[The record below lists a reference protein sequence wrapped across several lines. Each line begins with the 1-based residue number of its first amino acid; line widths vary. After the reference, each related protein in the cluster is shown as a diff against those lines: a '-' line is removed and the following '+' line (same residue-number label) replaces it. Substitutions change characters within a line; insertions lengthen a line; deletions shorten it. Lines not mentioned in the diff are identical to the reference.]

1 MLRLLAGVSH
11 LFVKGMR
18 FRACDVAPN
27 GHLTEPAS
35 AGPLL
40 NRLDQPPSHTAC
52 ALGLRYYQSANLSD
66 AIDHEELA
74 LRAVNPAHDFFVYLR
89 DENDVIIA
97 FAQFFET
104 ALHGLAIDRVTEN
117 AAEFGHSRCICG
129 FGLAHDHFIHRHA
142 SCLDQMTGQKQLCA
156 SSLRICALP
165 CRPNVAMN
173 GQPPALTNI
182 SLPKPPMRLIGAVAL
197 AIVALILIWTSFYT
211 VPAESE
217 AVVLR
222 FGKFLKIAEPGL
234 QFKIPLGVDEY
245 TLVKT
250 RRQLK
255 LEFGFYTPDYT
266 NPDQPGNNQVEEK
279 SMVTGDLN
287 AALVEWVVQYRIS
300 DPKEYLFDVRNPGQ
314 TLRDLSEA
322 AMREVI
328 GDRTVDEVIT
338 IGRQDIEISALA
350 RMQELATRYKL
361 GVRVDQVQLKN
372 VNPPREVQASFNEV
386 NKAQQDRENAINI
399 ANGDYNEAVPRAR
412 GQADQTI
419 RGAEGY
425 RFKRVNEAEGDIAS
439 FNAML
444 SEYIK
449 APEITRTRLYLETM
463 QDVLPL
469 MGPKIIIDDSMKQLL
484 PILPLSLKQEAK

>member
-1 MLRLLAGVSH
+1 M
-11 LFVKGMR
+11 
-18 FRACDVAPN
+18 PN
-27 GHLTEPAS
+27 
-35 AGPLL
+35 
-40 NRLDQPPSHTAC
+40 
-52 ALGLRYYQSANLSD
+52 
-66 AIDHEELA
+66 
-74 LRAVNPAHDFFVYLR
+74 
-89 DENDVIIA
+89 
-97 FAQFFET
+97 
-104 ALHGLAIDRVTEN
+104 
-117 AAEFGHSRCICG
+117 
-129 FGLAHDHFIHRHA
+129 
-142 SCLDQMTGQKQLCA
+142 
-156 SSLRICALP
+156 
-165 CRPNVAMN
+165 
-173 GQPPALTNI
+173 QPPAIQTFQMPQMPRI
-182 SLPKPPMRLIGAVAL
+182 PVRLIAGIFS
-197 AIVALILIWTSFYT
+197 IVLLIILVWTSYYT
-211 VPAESE
+211 VQAESE

-222 FGKFLKIAEPGL
+222 FGKFLKTVEPGL
-234 QFKIPLGVDEY
+234 HFKLPFGIDRVTVLP
-245 TLVKT
+245 T

-255 LEFGFYTPDYT
+255 LEFGFFTPGYT
-266 NPDQPGNNQVEEK
+266 NVDQPAKNEQEER

-287 AALVEWVVQYRIS
+287 AALVEWVVQYRIE
-300 DPKEYLFDVRNPGQ
+300 DPKQYLFDVRNPDQ

-412 GQADQTI
+412 GQADQAI

-425 RFKRVNEAEGDIAS
+425 RFKRVNEAEGDVAS

-444 SEYIK
+444 GQYVK

-463 QDVLPL
+463 GDVLPSV
-469 MGPKIIIDDSMKQLL
+469 GEKIIIDDTMRNLL
-484 PILPLSLKQEAK
+484 PILPLNKALEKR